1 MLAGAARGSV
11 EGFQRIFLSW
21 NYWDLEE
28 RAASSG
34 GVNEELEDLP
44 QSFNSAEVRAIS
56 CRNLISCTR
65 MISAVINLPWRQP
78 CILHPL

>member
-28 RAASSG
+28 RAASNG
-34 GVNEELEDLP
+34 GVNADLEDLP
-44 QSFNSAEVRAIS
+44 QSFESAEVRAIS
-56 CRNLISCTR
+56 YGFDVLY
-65 MISAVINLPWRQP
+65 
-78 CILHPL
+78 